1 MVLFWSRLLLP
12 SILGEIRGDTV
23 LLQSLNP
30 SCYDS
35 EDLMIRCLGWIRG
48 GQWSSGIET
57 APRSW
62 RLDGS
67 FALVRCIC
75 CGLVFA
81 AGLGAQS
88 IGYGQPRE
96 PVAAESVIEQTKA
109 LSSGVVP
116 ITERAGDQHAECVH
130 SGNTHEEKGSTID
143 ILFSNKLFALFA
155 VVALG
160 LLVGRVEVAKLSLGS
175 SGVIFSAL
183 LMGHLGYGVPAGVGS
198 LGLVLFIYSVGIGA
212 GPSFFSSF
220 ARSGVQ
226 LAKLTLLVVL
236 IAVVTV
242 AIASSI
248 GGIPIELAAGIF
260 AGSLTSTPALAAAL
274 DSVAGTKSLI
284 SVGYGV
290 AYPAGVIGIVLFV
303 QLLPRLLRLNLV
315 EEGKRQ
321 GRAEERYRVVR
332 LGVRVTNPAL
342 FGKAIISPRAEI
354 LSSFGFKVTRQMV
367 QGLLVPI
374 THESTF
380 EEGQVLLIVGDARN
394 ADAVVD
400 YFGESF
406 DSKGWHDDELVST
419 RETFVVTASQVVGKT
434 LAELDLFNMLGV
446 LITRIRRTGGEFVPV
461 GTSTLE
467 YADQVTVVGSAESL
481 ASFSQFVGHR
491 EKALQETDLYS
502 LAGGVLLGIFVGLIP
517 LSLPGTKPIHLGL
530 AGGTLVVALL
540 LGHFGRIGRIVGRV
554 PLAAQQVLREVG
566 LLLFLAE
573 AGVDA
578 GGLFVAIVQQYG
590 VVLFLVAILTTVMP
604 LVIGYAIARSV
615 IRIPVLETLGGLCGA
630 MTSTPAL
637 GVMANTVDSTVPMVS
652 YATAYPVALVFKIA
666 AIQLLVFLVSWLG

>member
-1 MVLFWSRLLLP
+1 MLRCLNRVSGRRIPDGSRVDKVHGPASASVCLLIVGVLLGLGGGLCPVGEARAQGKEVGPSTTVAQVHEPLP
-12 SILGEIRGDTV
+12 SPAAVSPSSTKDCARPEATDGEV
-23 LLQSLNP
+23 
-30 SCYDS
+30 
-35 EDLMIRCLGWIRG
+35 
-48 GQWSSGIET
+48 
-57 APRSW
+57 
-62 RLDGS
+62 
-67 FALVRCIC
+67 
-75 CGLVFA
+75 
-81 AGLGAQS
+81 
-88 IGYGQPRE
+88 
-96 PVAAESVIEQTKA
+96 
-109 LSSGVVP
+109 
-116 ITERAGDQHAECVH
+116 
-130 SGNTHEEKGSTID
+130 GSTAH
-143 ILFSNKLFALFA
+143 ILLNNKLFALFA

-183 LMGHLGYGVPAGVGS
+183 LLGHLGYAVPAGVGS

-212 GPSFFSSF
+212 GPSFFGSF
-220 ARSGVQ
+220 ARSGMQ

-242 AIASSI
+242 AVAASLAD
-248 GGIPIELAAGIF
+248 IPLELAAGIF

-274 DSVAGTKSLI
+274 DSVTGTKSLI

-290 AYPAGVIGIVLFV
+290 AYPAGVIGIVFFV
-303 QLLPRLLRLNLV
+303 QLLPRLLRLNLAK
-315 EEGKRQ
+315 EAKER
-321 GRAEERYRVVR
+321 GRTQERYRVVR
-332 LGVRVTNPAL
+332 LGVTVTNPAL
-342 FGKAIISPRAEI
+342 FGKLIISPRAEI
-354 LSSFGFKVTRQMV
+354 LSSFGFKVTRRMEE
-367 QGLLVPI
+367 GRLVPI

-380 EEGQVLLIVGDARN
+380 EEGQVLLIVGDSRN

-419 RETFVVTASQVVGKT
+419 REAFVVTAPQVVGKT
-434 LAELDLFNMLGV
+434 LAELEVFKTLGV
-446 LITRIRRTGGEFVPV
+446 LITRIRRAGGEFVPV
-461 GTSTLE
+461 GESTLE

-481 ASFSQFVGHR
+481 AAFSEFVGHR

-540 LGHFGRIGRIVGRV
+540 LGHFGRIGRLVGRV
-554 PLAAQQVLREVG
+554 PVAAQQVLREVG

-578 GGLFVAIVQQYG
+578 GGQFVSIVQQYG
-590 VVLFLVAILTTVMP
+590 VVLFGIAVVTTVMP
-604 LVIGYAIARSV
+604 LIIGYTIARYV

-637 GVMANTVDSTVPMVS
+637 GVMANTVDSTIPMVS

-666 AIQLLVFLVSWLG
+666 AIQLLVFLVGWLG